1 MRTTPGATNRER
13 DCCHASLLRV
23 GCFLDTPNTHATR
36 SIYDLS
42 GVGEPSFHLGM
53 LLYQQQ
59 CFAQRPRL
67 SSQALQI
74 EFYTWGQAA
83 RQEFFR
89 KHGFLPEEAT
99 TRYIPVTVEGPV
111 DHDLYYAALRAERSK
126 TKDDDRSTKLSGAT
140 LRVGLPRQPLAKM
153 AKAAAS
159 DADQVIFDLEDAC
172 AVSQKEAAR
181 QTVIEALRTLDFGGK
196 TRAFRVNDVR
206 TRFCYRD
213 LIEVVEAAGGALDG
227 VVVPK
232 VNGPEDVIF
241 VDRLLTQ
248 IEEKVG
254 LPARPITIEALIESA
269 DGVLHA
275 EQIAS
280 ATPRMGGLVFG
291 LVDFAGDIGAKET
304 GAEQF
309 FYYNYAKA
317 KTIVAARAAGI
328 TCVDGVTLAIRDLEA
343 CRRDARMAARMG
355 FDGKWAIHPAQVAVI
370 NEAFTP
376 APEEI
381 ARAQRIIDA
390 YARADVEEG
399 VGALVIDDEMVDA
412 ATLRLEWKKLAIARK
427 AGLA

>member
-1 MRTTPGATNRER
+1 MGRQDDTVICQLVVARDFRIRRSELTSPGN
-13 DCCHASLLRV
+13 SLK
-23 GCFLDTPNTHATR
+23 
-36 SIYDLS
+36 
-42 GVGEPSFHLGM
+42 M
-53 LLYQQQ
+53 
-59 CFAQRPRL
+59 
-67 SSQALQI
+67 
-74 EFYTWGQAA
+74 
-83 RQEFFR
+83 
-89 KHGFLPEEAT
+89 
-99 TRYIPVTVEGPV
+99 
-111 DHDLYYAALRAERSK
+111 
-126 TKDDDRSTKLSGAT
+126 
-140 LRVGLPRQPLAKM
+140 M

-159 DADQVIFDLEDAC
+159 DADQVIFDLEDAL
-172 AVSQKEAAR
+172 AVSQKEAGR

-196 TRAFRVNDVR
+196 TRTFRVNNVR

-241 VDRLLTQ
+241 IDRLLSQ
-248 IEEKVG
+248 IEEQVG
-254 LPARPITIEALIESA
+254 LLRGHITIEALIESA

-275 EQIAS
+275 EQIAR

-291 LVDFAGDIGAKET
+291 IVDFAGDIGAQET

-370 NEAFTP
+370 NEMFTP

-381 ARAQRIIDA
+381 ARAQRILDA
-390 YARADVEEG
+390 YARADAEEG